1 MDAITRS
8 VNRLESLG
16 MMLGPALALVFFLL
30 EPGGLIFDPA
40 PSDDPVGNI
49 TALASNSTLTHI
61 AALGVPLGLILML
74 YGLAGI
80 NRVMEESTA
89 AALSRLGIMFMM
101 VGAFGW
107 IISSGLNHVI
117 AQTAIDSEGAVETAI
132 AIYKVD
138 SGITLMSSM
147 AVATGFLTFNLGLA
161 AMFPSGA
168 HRIGAV
174 VIAAVSLFALIA
186 VIIGHT
192 GQSETMITLARAC
205 YFPWVVWSVVL
216 GVKFFEGGEFT
227 RLSRI

>member
-1 MDAITRS
+1 
-8 VNRLESLG
+8 
-16 MMLGPALALVFFLL
+16 MMLGPSLALVFFLL

-40 PSDDPVGNI
+40 DSDDSVGNI
-49 TALASNSTLTHI
+49 TALASNSTMTYI
-61 AALGVPLGLILML
+61 TAIGVPLGLILML

-107 IISSGLNHVI
+107 IISSGLNHI
-117 AQTAIDSEGAVETAI
+117 LAQTAIDSEGALETAI

-138 SGITLMSSM
+138 RGITLISGMG
-147 AVATGFLTFNLGLA
+147 VATGFLAFNLGMA
-161 AMFPSGA
+161 AMFPSGPL
-168 HRIGAV
+168 RIGAV

-186 VIIGHT
+186 LIIGHT
-192 GQSETMITLARAC
+192 AQDENFITLSRAC
-205 YFPWVVWSVVL
+205 YFPWVVWSIVL

-227 RLSRI
+227 RVGRI